1 MTKNTKVKVINIEG
15 LDNNTIELI
24 ETTMNFNKYYEE
36 DETIFVELENSNGEI
51 IRIFPERIKQL
62 NK

>member
-36 DETIFVELENSNGEI
+36 DETIFVELENSKRELSN
-51 IRIFPERIKQL
+51 
-62 NK
+62 